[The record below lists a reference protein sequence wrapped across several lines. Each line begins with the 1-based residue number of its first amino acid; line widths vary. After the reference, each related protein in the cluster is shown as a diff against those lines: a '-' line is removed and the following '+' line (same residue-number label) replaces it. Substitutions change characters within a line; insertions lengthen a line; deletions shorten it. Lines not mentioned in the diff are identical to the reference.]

1 MTRRF
6 DPRRWAGVTS
16 GLALAVLLAGCI
28 SVGQEFPVVKAGD
41 LRIGETTQ
49 QEIQATFGN
58 PLMTGTSDGN
68 PSWTYTRVRYSVF
81 GGAQA
86 EYLEVQFDE
95 AGVLT
100 SYSVNQTR

>member
-1 MTRRF
+1 MTERF
-6 DPRRWAGVTS
+6 DAQRWARVAGGTV
-16 GLALAVLLAGCI
+16 LALLLGGCL
-28 SVGQEFPVVKAGD
+28 SVGHEFPVGKAGD
-41 LRIGETTQ
+41 LQIGQTTQ

-58 PLMTGTSDGN
+58 PLMTGVSDGN

-95 AGVLT
+95 AGVLR
-100 SYSVNQTR
+100 SYSVNTTR